1 MHASHHQHHHQ
12 HDGARAHVRHSAR
25 THPEAVV
32 LDLGGDV
39 GALILYTNPSMLGV
53 EVEISARGEDE
64 RRSHKEVLRRELN
77 GEPLHAAVFDNVPAG
92 RHTLWLH
99 DMARERDVLVS
110 GGAVAE
116 VDWREQPRVAGER

>member
-1 MHASHHQHHHQ
+1 MHRHHHHQ
-12 HDGARAHVRHSAR
+12 HDCSQAHARYCAR

-39 GALILYTNPSMLGV
+39 GALILYADPSMLGV
-53 EVEISARGEDE
+53 EVEISACEEDD
-64 RRSHKEVLRRELN
+64 RRSHKEVLEREIN
-77 GEPLHAAVFDNVPAG
+77 GEPAYSAVFDNVRAG

-99 DMARERDVLVS
+99 DVARERGVIVT

-116 VDWREQPRVAGER
+116 IDWREQARAAGGAR